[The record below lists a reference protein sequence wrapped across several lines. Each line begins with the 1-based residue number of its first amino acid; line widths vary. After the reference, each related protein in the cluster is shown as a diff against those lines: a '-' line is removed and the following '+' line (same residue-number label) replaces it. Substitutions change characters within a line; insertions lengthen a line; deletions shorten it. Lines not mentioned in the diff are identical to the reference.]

1 MPVAPPGEEADK
13 EARLVGTRSGREE
26 PMISTI
32 VAALL
37 LANAPAGIKVDVGRV
52 NLVTLPPLRR
62 SQRALPTSAMVG
74 EVEAML
80 RSGTCRLPG
89 QRSTRF
95 DIDVPYAVL
104 VEPDGTA
111 SRVVVG
117 ELGCAELESY
127 VGLVILE
134 LARLG
139 DFAETGEKKAK
150 WYGSKLNFNLH

>member
-1 MPVAPPGEEADK
+1 
-13 EARLVGTRSGREE
+13 
-26 PMISTI
+26 MISTI
-32 VAALL
+32 IAVMLL
-37 LANAPAGIKVDVGRV
+37 SSAPAAGIKVDVGRV
-52 NLVTLPPLRR
+52 NLSTLPQLQR
-62 SQRALPTSAMVG
+62 SQRSLPTARMVS
-74 EVEAML
+74 EVEDML
-80 RSGTCRLPG
+80 RAGDCNIPG

-104 VEPDGTA
+104 VEPDGSA

-117 ELGCAELESY
+117 ELGCPELESY

-139 DFAETGEKKAK
+139 DFAGTGQKKAK

>member
-1 MPVAPPGEEADK
+1 
-13 EARLVGTRSGREE
+13 
-26 PMISTI
+26 MISTI
-32 VAALL
+32 VAALM
-37 LANAPAGIKVDVGRV
+37 LANAPAANLKVDVGRV
-52 NLVTLPPLRR
+52 NLSTLPQLQRAE
-62 SQRALPTSAMVG
+62 RALPTARMVTD
-74 EVEAML
+74 VEDLL
-80 RSGTCRLPG
+80 RSGECRIPG

-104 VEPDGTA
+104 VEPDGSA
-111 SRVVVG
+111 SRVVIG

-127 VGLVILE
+127 VGLIILE